1 LNKSDHSSLKKFYG
15 GYTMGNESKYVWMD
29 GNLIEYEKACVPFL
43 TSALHYGQ
51 AVFEGIRCYKTDK
64 GPAVF
69 RLKEHIERLINS
81 AKILGFRELPY
92 STAAL
97 EDAVKKTVAAN
108 ECEQCYIRPL
118 IYAGGDCLSL
128 NLDNTQPKV
137 GVAVWD
143 MGAYLGKEA
152 LENGI
157 RAHVSSYTRHHPN
170 VMMTKSKAS
179 GNYTNSTL
187 AKTESVRLGFDEAI
201 MLDPQGYVAE
211 CSGENLFIIRKGK
224 VYTTQTAA
232 ILEGI
237 TRDSILTICRD
248 LGYSILEQPVSRDQL
263 YVADELFVCGT
274 AAECIAVREV
284 DFRTIGSGKMGPITQ
299 KIQTTFHETVRG
311 NGAHSKEWLD
321 YVN

>member
-1 LNKSDHSSLKKFYG
+1 
-15 GYTMGNESKYVWMD
+15 MGNESKYIWMD
-29 GNLIEYEKACVPFL
+29 GELVEYAKAQVPFL

-51 AVFEGIRCYKTDK
+51 ALFEGIRCYQTDK

-69 RLKEHIERLINS
+69 RLKEHMQRLVDS
-81 AKILGFRELPY
+81 AEIIGFKSLPY
-92 STAAL
+92 CA
-97 EDAVKKTVAAN
+97 EEMGEAVKKTIAAN
-108 ECEQCYIRPL
+108 GFGDCYIRPL
-118 IYAGGDCLSL
+118 IYAGGPVLSL

-137 GVAVWD
+137 GIATWD
-143 MGAYLGKEA
+143 MGAYLGQEA

-157 RAHVSSYTRHHPN
+157 RAHVSSFTRHHPN

-201 MLDPQGYVAE
+201 LLDPQGYVAE

-224 VYTTQTAA
+224 LYTTHTAA

-237 TRDSILTICRD
+237 TRDSILTICGD
-248 LGYSILEQPVSRDQL
+248 LGLTVVEQPVSRDQL

-274 AAECIAVREV
+274 AAECVAIREV
-284 DFRTIGSGKMGPITQ
+284 DYRTIGSGKMGPITQ
-299 KIQTTFHETVRG
+299 KIQVAFHETVRG
-311 NGAHSKEWLD
+311 KGKHSAEWLA
-321 YVN
+321 YVNG

>member
-1 LNKSDHSSLKKFYG
+1 
-15 GYTMGNESKYVWMD
+15 MGNESKYIWMD
-29 GNLIEYEKACVPFL
+29 GELVEYAKAQVPFL

-51 AVFEGIRCYKTDK
+51 ALFEGIRCYQTDQ

-69 RLKEHIERLINS
+69 RLKEHMQRLVDS
-81 AKILGFRELPY
+81 AEIIGFKSLPY
-92 STAAL
+92 SA
-97 EDAVKKTVAAN
+97 EEMGEAVKQTIKAN
-108 ECEQCYIRPL
+108 VFGDCYIRPL
-118 IYAGGDCLSL
+118 IYAGGPVLSL

-137 GVAVWD
+137 GIATWD

-157 RAHVSSYTRHHPN
+157 TAHISSFTRHHPN

-187 AKTESVRLGFDEAI
+187 AKTESVRSGFDEAI
-201 MLDPQGYVAE
+201 LLDPQGYVAE

-224 VYTTQTAA
+224 LYTTHTAA

-237 TRDSILTICRD
+237 TRDSILTICTD
-248 LGYSILEQPVSRDQL
+248 LGLTVAEQPVSRDQL

-274 AAECIAVREV
+274 AAECVAIREV
-284 DFRTIGSGKMGPITQ
+284 DHRTIGSGKMGPITQ
-299 KIQTTFHETVRG
+299 KIQAAFHETVRG
-311 NGAHSKEWLD
+311 KGKHSTEWLA
-321 YVN
+321 YV

>member
-1 LNKSDHSSLKKFYG
+1 
-15 GYTMGNESKYVWMD
+15 MGNESKYIWMD
-29 GNLIEYEKACVPFL
+29 GELVDYAKAQVPFL

-51 AVFEGIRCYKTDK
+51 ALFEGIRCYQTDK

-69 RLKEHIERLINS
+69 RLKEHMQRLVDS
-81 AKILGFRELPY
+81 AEIIGFKSLPY
-92 STAAL
+92 SA
-97 EDAVKKTVAAN
+97 EEMGEAVKKTIAAN
-108 ECEQCYIRPL
+108 GFGDCYIRPL
-118 IYAGGDCLSL
+118 IYAGGPVLSL

-137 GVAVWD
+137 GIATWD

-157 RAHVSSYTRHHPN
+157 RAHVSSFTRHHPN

-201 MLDPQGYVAE
+201 LLDPQGYVAE
-211 CSGENLFIIRKGK
+211 CSGENLFIVRKGK
-224 VYTTQTAA
+224 LYTTHTAA

-237 TRDSILTICRD
+237 TRDSILTICAD
-248 LGYSILEQPVSRDQL
+248 LGLSVVEQPVSRDQL

-274 AAECIAVREV
+274 AAECVAIREV

-299 KIQTTFHETVRG
+299 KIQAAFHDTVRG
-311 NGAHSKEWLD
+311 KGKHSEEWLA

>member
-1 LNKSDHSSLKKFYG
+1 
-15 GYTMGNESKYVWMD
+15 MGNESKYIWMD
-29 GNLIEYEKACVPFL
+29 GELVDYAKAQVPFL

-51 AVFEGIRCYKTDK
+51 ALFEGIRCYQTDK

-69 RLKEHIERLINS
+69 RLKEHMQRLVDS
-81 AKILGFRELPY
+81 AEIIGFKSLPY
-92 STAAL
+92 SA
-97 EDAVKKTVAAN
+97 EEMGEAVKKTIAAN
-108 ECEQCYIRPL
+108 GFGDCYIRPL
-118 IYAGGDCLSL
+118 IYAGGPVLSL

-137 GVAVWD
+137 GIATWD

-157 RAHVSSYTRHHPN
+157 RAHVSSFTRHHPN

-201 MLDPQGYVAE
+201 LLDPQGYVAE
-211 CSGENLFIIRKGK
+211 CSGENLFIVRKGK
-224 VYTTQTAA
+224 LYTTHTAA

-237 TRDSILTICRD
+237 TRDSILPICAD
-248 LGYSILEQPVSRDQL
+248 LGLSVVEQPVSRDQL

-274 AAECIAVREV
+274 AAECVAIREV

-299 KIQTTFHETVRG
+299 KIQAAFHDTVRG
-311 NGAHSKEWLD
+311 KGKHSEEWLA

>member
-1 LNKSDHSSLKKFYG
+1 
-15 GYTMGNESKYVWMD
+15 MGNESKYIWMD
-29 GNLIEYEKACVPFL
+29 GELVDFQKATVPFL

-51 AVFEGIRCYKTDK
+51 ALFEGIRCYKTDQ

-69 RLKEHIERLINS
+69 RLKEHMDRLVDS
-81 AKILGFRELPY
+81 AKIIGFSDLPY
-92 STAAL
+92 SAEEL
-97 EDAVKKTVAAN
+97 GEAVKKTIVAN
-108 ECEQCYIRPL
+108 GFGDCYIRPL
-118 IYAGGDCLSL
+118 VYAGGDTLSL
-128 NLDNTQPKV
+128 NLDNTSPKV
-137 GVAVWD
+137 GIATWD

-157 RAHVSSYTRHHPN
+157 RAHVSSFTRHHPN

-201 MLDPQGYVAE
+201 LLDPQGYVAE

-224 VYTTQTAA
+224 LYTTHTAA

-237 TRDSILTICRD
+237 TRDSILTICQD
-248 LGYSILEQPVSRDQL
+248 LGLTVVEQPVSRDQL

-274 AAECIAVREV
+274 AAECVAIREV
-284 DFRTIGSGKMGPITQ
+284 DFRVIGSGKMGPITQ
-299 KIQTTFHETVRG
+299 KIQTVFHETVRG
-311 NGAHSKEWLD
+311 KGAHSKEWLH
-321 YVN
+321 YVK